1 MRVVIGLMSLLLSAE
16 AIASPLEVGSEAGTV
31 SITAAVVGS
40 DLRLLAESEE
50 PVMGLLGAKNQIIS
64 FNLDL
69 DTDCDAK
76 TGRKMEN
83 AVRGGTD
90 YSALRGADYSLT
102 LIFRHTAS
110 KDVKGKPQE
119 AVLVKEEGMGGPV
132 VKTNTRLTVDGNRM
146 QVLIP
151 LEALGLRVGKKIRI
165 AAYSGGFYPAD
176 ETITLAKAE
185 AEAKAP

>member
-16 AIASPLEVGSEAGTV
+16 SIASPLEVSSEAGTV

-50 PVMGLLGAKNQIIS
+50 AVMGLLSAKDPIIS
-64 FNLDL
+64 FTLDL

-76 TGRKMEN
+76 TGRKLEN

-90 YSALRGADYSLT
+90 YSALRGADYTLT

-110 KDVKGKPQE
+110 KDIKGAPQE

-132 VKTNTRLTVDGNRM
+132 VKTNTRLTVDGNRI

-151 LEALGLRVGKKIRI
+151 LEALGLRAGKKIRLV
-165 AAYSGGFYPAD
+165 AHSGGFYPAD

-185 AEAKAP
+185 AKAP